1 MPRIVTALLTV
12 FLGPVLG
19 WYLLV
24 GFCGMPWFTYSNA
37 CGHNAY
43 LWLPIF
49 IPAGMFPVWFFL
61 KSCTKWLKKAN
72 TKEATGIP

>member
-1 MPRIVTALLTV
+1 MSRPVLTV
-12 FLGPVLG
+12 LAFFLGPILG

-24 GFCGMPWFTYSNA
+24 GFCSIPGIAFSNA

-49 IPAGMFPVWFFL
+49 IP
-61 KSCTKWLKKAN
+61 
-72 TKEATGIP
+72 TGIAAIWFLLKRLFAKPEQAKQS